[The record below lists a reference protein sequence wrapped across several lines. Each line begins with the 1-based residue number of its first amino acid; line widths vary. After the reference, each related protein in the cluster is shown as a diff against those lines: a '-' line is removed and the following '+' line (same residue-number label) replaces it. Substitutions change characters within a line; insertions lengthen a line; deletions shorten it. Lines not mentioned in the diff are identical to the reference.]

1 MVLQLLKEDGTR
13 NLNENV
19 LYVKGCYFL
28 YSISSWTQCMVDE
41 MARFSIHI
49 SYDVLKL
56 YGLKDLQLKSTYVK
70 LGKVSFKFL
79 KLRHTT
85 RL

>member
-1 MVLQLLKEDGTR
+1 
-13 NLNENV
+13 
-19 LYVKGCYFL
+19 
-28 YSISSWTQCMVDE
+28 